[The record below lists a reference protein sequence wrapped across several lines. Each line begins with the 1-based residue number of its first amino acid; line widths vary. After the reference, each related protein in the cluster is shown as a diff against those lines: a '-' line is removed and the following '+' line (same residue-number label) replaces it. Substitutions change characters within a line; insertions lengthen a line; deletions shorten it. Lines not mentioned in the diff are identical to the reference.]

1 MPDICFHFSSQR
13 AHENGLTV
21 GNDKT
26 KISMPLEPA
35 IQIPSTA
42 NPTCYL
48 HNIAFTN
55 SIANVNASDGS
66 NQITLRTG
74 SSALKFNAGSTK

>member
-21 GNDKT
+21 GDDKT

-55 SIANVNASDGS
+55 SIANVNATQHLIAVVVNGRPSVCMW
-66 NQITLRTG
+66 
-74 SSALKFNAGSTK
+74 